1 MCKFLILVVAGFSYG
16 VLSSAGV
23 FTVFAAVG
31 LIPRFAGMTH
41 TAKYGWWYEEMV
53 IWGTLVGGGVSIFER
68 YCGVGRFLRS
78 RLPEYMLLWDNI
90 GVVCQIVYGLFSGMF
105 VGCLALSI
113 AEILDSI
120 PIMSRRIGFRHGIGL
135 AILAMAIGKLCGSLF
150 YFLEQLQRT
159 MIK

>member
-1 MCKFLILVVAGFSYG
+1 MGKLAIIILAGISYG

-31 LIPRFAGMTH
+31 LIPRFAGATH
-41 TAKYGWWYEEMV
+41 TAKYGRWYEEMV

-78 RLPEYMLLWDNI
+78 RLPEYMVLWEATGI
-90 GVVCQIVYGLFSGMF
+90 VCQISYGLFSGMF

-135 AILAMAIGKLCGSLF
+135 AVLAMAIGKLCGSLF